1 MSRSPKGNNA
11 FALAH
16 GSRLAADSTHG
27 VTCKFA
33 GGCRVFDAN
42 ISKKHEMHWRC
53 EHHGGAKH
61 SRANARDEEYAN
73 GIPGAERRARFARV
87 RAKQRKASTFS
98 GHIPSF
104 LDGPEAKPKPK
115 KAKSAPKVQ
124 AKSQKQLRR
133 EAALAELGLTE
144 AQVADFQ
151 QLMNAGSE

>member
-27 VTCKFA
+27 VTCTFA

-42 ISKKHEMHWRC
+42 ISKKHENHWRC
-53 EHHGGAKH
+53 ERHGGANNH
-61 SRANARDEEYAN
+61 ARANAKDEEFRN
-73 GIPGAERRARFARV
+73 GIPGAARRERLARFRN
-87 RAKQRKASTFS
+87 KQRKASTFT

-104 LDGPEAKPKPK
+104 LDQPAPKPKPK
-115 KAKSAPKVQ
+115 KTKAAPKVQ

-133 EAALAELGLTE
+133 EVALAELGLTE
-144 AQVADFQ
+144 ADLLTAFG
-151 QLMNAGSE
+151 A

>member
-27 VTCKFA
+27 VTCTFT

-53 EHHGGAKH
+53 EHHGGVNN
-61 SRANARDEEYAN
+61 SRANAKDQEFAN
-73 GIPGAERRARFARV
+73 GIPGAARRERIARFRN
-87 RAKQRKASTFS
+87 KQRKASTFS

-104 LDGPEAKPKPK
+104 LDPRPAAPKPK
-115 KAKSAPKVQ
+115 AKKAAPKVQ
-124 AKSQKQLRR
+124 AKSAKQLRR
-133 EAALAELGLTE
+133 EVAMAELGLTE
-144 AQVADFQ
+144 ADILKFAEI
-151 QLMNAGSE
+151 N

>member
-27 VTCKFA
+27 VTCTFT
-33 GGCRVFDAN
+33 GGCRVFDVN
-42 ISKKHEMHWRC
+42 INKKHEAHWRC

-87 RAKQRKASTFS
+87 RNKQRKAAAVTA
-98 GHIPSF
+98 HIPSF
-104 LDGPEAKPKPK
+104 LDPRPVTPKPK
-115 KAKSAPKVQ
+115 AKKAAPKVRT
-124 AKSQKQLRR
+124 KTQKQLRR
-133 EAALAELGLTE
+133 EAAIAELGLTE
-144 AQVADFQ
+144 ADIIKFT
-151 QLMNAGSE
+151 AGK

>member
-27 VTCKFA
+27 VTCSFA
-33 GGCRVFDAN
+33 GGCRVFDVN
-42 ISKKHEMHWRC
+42 INKKHEAHWRC

-87 RAKQRKASTFS
+87 RNKQRKASTFTA
-98 GHIPSF
+98 HIPSF
-104 LDGPEAKPKPK
+104 LDKPEPKPVKKVTAK
-115 KAKSAPKVQ
+115 KAKVA

-133 EAALAELGLTE
+133 EAAMAELGLTE
-144 AQVADFQ
+144 ADIIKFTEI
-151 QLMNAGSE
+151 N

>member
-27 VTCKFA
+27 VTCTFT

-42 ISKKHEMHWRC
+42 ISKKHENYWRC
-53 EHHGGAKH
+53 ERHGGANNH
-61 SRANARDEEYAN
+61 ARANAKDEDCRD
-73 GIPGAERRARFARV
+73 GIPGEARRQRIARFRN
-87 RAKQRKASTFS
+87 KQRKASTFT

-133 EAALAELGLTE
+133 EAAMAELGLTE
-144 AQVADFQ
+144 ADIIKFTE
-151 QLMNAGSE
+151 SK

>member
-27 VTCKFA
+27 VTCTFA

-42 ISKKHEMHWRC
+42 ISKKHENYWLC
-53 EHHGGAKH
+53 ERHGGANNH
-61 SRANARDEEYAN
+61 SRANAKDDECRN
-73 GIPGAERRARFARV
+73 GIPGEARRQRLARFRN
-87 RAKQRKASTFS
+87 KQRKPSVYTA
-98 GHIPSF
+98 HIPSF
-104 LDGPEAKPKPK
+104 LDGPAPKSKPK
-115 KAKSAPKVQ
+115 KAKLTVKVQ

-144 AQVADFQ
+144 AQFRATFG
-151 QLMNAGSE
+151 A